1 MSENKSLLILPAE
14 SSTETSTQRV
24 SKPIEQKWINA
35 IFSDDLDRMKE
46 SLTLLKDEKNEHSVL
61 EITKSLE
68 ELEDLVESID
78 NANDL
83 VKINGLH
90 VILPLLRSTESTIR
104 SATAS
109 VLTTCLQNNPNFQ
122 KSLIEINGFQILV
135 ELFKNDTDESVQL
148 KTLGAISAIIKQK

>member
-46 SLTLLKDEKNEHSVL
+46 SLTLLKDEKNEHSVQ

-122 KSLIEINGFQILV
+122 KV
-135 ELFKNDTDESVQL
+135 
-148 KTLGAISAIIKQK
+148 